1 MWLKIKTNKWKK
13 SVNDLTIQNVLNI
26 DKLKCMYTNKLLQYN
41 KVVIPNKKPIEQKN
55 RGGGIHT

>member
-26 DKLKCMYTNKLLQYN
+26 DKLKCMYTNKLLQFN
-41 KVVIPNKKPIEQKN
+41 
-55 RGGGIHT
+55 